1 MIIGRVISTIISSR
15 KYDSLQGLKLL
26 VIEPC
31 YKEQKDYFVAA
42 DAIGAGIG
50 ELVLITE
57 GDNTKYAIVDKQ
69 APIDAVVV
77 GIVDKDPEF

>member
-1 MIIGRVISTIISSR
+1 MIIGRVKSTIISSR
-15 KYDSLQGLKLL
+15 KYDSLQGMKLL

-31 YKEQKDYFVAA
+31 YSENKNYFVAA
-42 DAIGAGIG
+42 DTIGAGVG

-57 GDNTKYAIVDKQ
+57 GENTKHAIERN

-77 GIVDKDPEF
+77 GIVDKEPEF

>member
-1 MIIGRVISTIISSR
+1 MIIGKVVSTIISSR

-31 YKEQKDYFVAA
+31 YREKKDYFVAA
-42 DAIGAGIG
+42 DAIGAGVG

-57 GDNTKYAIVDKQ
+57 GDNTKYAIDKQ